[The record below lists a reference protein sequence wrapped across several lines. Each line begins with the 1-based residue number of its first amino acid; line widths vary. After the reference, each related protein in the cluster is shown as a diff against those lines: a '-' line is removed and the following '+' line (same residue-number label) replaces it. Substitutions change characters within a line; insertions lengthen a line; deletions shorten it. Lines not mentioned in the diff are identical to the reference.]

1 MKNRNLLALA
11 ILGGLLT
18 ACGGSDDNNSNNPS
32 DPNGE
37 KPLRGPSPGLQYQ
50 HWIDPTDT
58 DGSHGISDSNGNPQ
72 GGNNNGGNNNGGN
85 NNGGNNNGGNNNG
98 GNNGRGNNNGG
109 NNNGGNNNGGNNGG
123 NTRPSYNEIEF
134 NGKNIPL
141 LPQGTQPGE
150 GGQYQSD
157 EGAYRKVIGNQYGS
171 FLYGVIIDKTGG
183 GARAFAR
190 DAREGAV
197 TTNMPASGSMNY
209 AGPAIHYDVPRR
221 TTIDAMSS
229 FTANFD
235 TKKLNGEIVVPGKTD
250 PVRLEADIL
259 GSRFTGSSSDKV
271 VTEGNFYGDGA
282 TEMGGIYGK
291 NSTANPE
298 AKEYIGAYGVR
309 FRP

>member
-85 NNGGNNNGGNNNG
+85 NNGGN
-98 GNNGRGNNNGG
+98 
-109 NNNGGNNNGGNNGG
+109 NNGG

-235 TKKLNGEIVVPGKTD
+235 TKKLNGEIAVPGKTD
-250 PVRLEADIL
+250 PIRLEADIL

-298 AKEYIGAYGVR
+298 VKEYIGAYGVR

>member
-1 MKNRNLLALA
+1 
-11 ILGGLLT
+11 
-18 ACGGSDDNNSNNPS
+18 
-32 DPNGE
+32 
-37 KPLRGPSPGLQYQ
+37 
-50 HWIDPTDT
+50 
-58 DGSHGISDSNGNPQ
+58 
-72 GGNNNGGNNNGGN
+72 NNGGN
-85 NNGGNNNGGNNNG
+85 
-98 GNNGRGNNNGG
+98 
-109 NNNGGNNNGGNNGG
+109 NNGG

-250 PVRLEADIL
+250 PIRLEADIL

-298 AKEYIGAYGVR
+298 VKEYIGAYGVR